1 MDQDLSWDP
10 GSTLTATE
18 ALVMVAPV
26 FADVCHHLAGGA
38 GDPLE
43 ARVVC
48 SFVVTG
54 DWRDV
59 GLNLLSTYME
69 WFAFSL
75 LGFKCVSSICP

>member
-10 GSTLTATE
+10 GSTTAS
-18 ALVMVAPV
+18 LVMVVPV
-26 FADVCHHLAGGA
+26 FADVCHHLTGDA

-54 DWRDV
+54 DWRDA
-59 GLNLLSTYME
+59 GLNPLSTHME
-69 WFAFSL
+69 WFAFS
-75 LGFKCVSSICP
+75 